1 MRTASLS
8 RISLLTFMF
17 SATVAQAAPAGFC
30 QKYSND
36 AGYQYHRMIATPSCK
51 RPPSNLWHNDKGL
64 HYSWCLGASVGAVKS
79 QVALRDNLL
88 AKCDPSY
95 GD

>member
-1 MRTASLS
+1 MQIATLTKL
-8 RISLLTFMF
+8 SLLTLVV
-17 SATVAQAAPAGFC
+17 STAIAEAAPAGLC
-30 QKYSND
+30 QKYAND
-36 AGYQYHRMIATPSCK
+36 AAYQYHKMMATPACK

-64 HYSWCLGASVGAVKS
+64 HYSWCLTAPMGAVKS
-79 QVALRDNLL
+79 QVTLRDHLL